1 MSTSQPSPG
10 AKWAFW
16 VFYLL
21 IGVWLD
27 IVVTDLWWGMG
38 VGASLAFPVL
48 VMQRTGILN
57 AQLVVATDFG
67 NPWVQLLV
75 TAIVSF
81 VGVLLLASAGV
92 YWVRL
97 HRWMFRRFGGMN
109 L

>member
-1 MSTSQPSPG
+1 MSTSLPSPG
-10 AKWAFW
+10 AKTAFW

-67 NPWVQLLV
+67 NPTVQLVV
-75 TAIVSF
+75 TALVSLI
-81 VGVLLLASAGV
+81 GVFFLASAV
-92 YWVRL
+92 AYWARM
-97 HRWMFRRFGGMN
+97 HRWMFRRFGGIN